1 MVATDATIDSFI
13 QSSMD
18 FIRQHNFDGIDIDW
32 QFPAFCESP
41 DRCSPVSDAARFKVL
56 LEKFRDA
63 IESEN
68 VSPAD
73 KMIISSSAGH
83 KKNQIYETSITT
95 TMTSMVEPAPP
106 SNIIFEIL
114 EEPTAPSISAVVTA
128 VPSISNTS
136 STPIVSNTTTVSVV
150 PNESPDLKIEIWAPI
165 IGGILLIAIGLIVWR
180 IRRVNERITDNRMRS
195 DRKARDPD
203 ADTIYENYA
212 SSDNCNNIQ
221 RNQESYYSQLYTAYD
236 DEYTEY
242 KEPYAEY
249 KKPKK

>member
-1 MVATDATIDSFI
+1 MAATDATIDSFV
-13 QSSMD
+13 QNSMG

-32 QFPAFCESP
+32 QFPAFCEGP
-41 DRCSPVSDAARFKVL
+41 DRCSPVTDATRFKVL
-56 LEKFRDA
+56 LEKFREA

-83 KKNQIYETSITT
+83 KKNQIYDTSTTT
-95 TMTSMVEPAPP
+95 TMTSMTEPSPP
-106 SNIIFEIL
+106 AIVGSSGIL
-114 EEPTAPSISAVVTA
+114 EEPAVA
-128 VPSISNTS
+128 SISNTS
-136 STPIVSNTTTVSVV
+136 STTIVSNSTSVSVV
-150 PNESPDLKIEIWAPI
+150 PNESPDLKIEIWASI
-165 IGGILLIAIGLIVWR
+165 IGGILLVAIIILIVWR
-180 IRRVNERITDNRMRS
+180 VKRANERVTINHLRS

-242 KEPYAEY
+242 REPYAEY
-249 KKPKK
+249 KEPKK